1 MEVGVNYVK
10 ITRELLGIYLVY
22 RYNYQIYR

>member
-22 RYNYQIYR
+22 RYNSRNFS

>member
-10 ITRELLGIYLVY
+10 ITRELLGIYLVC
-22 RYNYQIYR
+22 RYNYLIYR